1 MRALKAA
8 AIMASIAFLLV
19 WQGAYFP
26 AQFIGMLALLAAAF
40 IISGGK
46 IKASLSA
53 ALLFAVSLLQ
63 FISLAALSENVYTGL
78 VECLRYL
85 TMPCALLFFL
95 NSDARRNERA
105 IFAGLLIIA
114 ALGLLAY
121 WSVIIIPSGMIDS
134 SRRLQS
140 TIQYANTTAL
150 LMLIGS
156 LYAIRAFLEKRQ
168 LRYVVCGVIF
178 IAVLVLSG
186 SRTTFVIAVGI
197 WLVYAFIMAGRR
209 GKLMTALAA
218 AATAAAIA
226 GLTMIPSIRLFRIS
240 LLEPT
245 LVERWITYADALS
258 MLKDKPFLG
267 IGIGNWQTEQFI
279 YQSAPYSVKYIHNYY
294 LQLFLDG
301 GLLAPVLFAAALVP
315 ALVRGIKSR
324 SVHAVILLAVMLHT
338 LLDFDLIF
346 AAVGMA
352 AMYSLSQI
360 SDAGIALAV
369 GKRRFAAIAPLAL
382 ILALWSSEMLS
393 RDADTRLQ
401 RGALDAAMREYKLAL
416 AIDPLNG
423 GLYYQMAQSTR
434 DSALTEELIRK
445 ALAKNNPADIDSTA
459 IMARICTVN
468 GDYNEAVDL
477 CEELLQKRRFS
488 TEYQE
493 LYHDVLARA
502 VSSGAISD
510 VEYNEKLLDLDAKLK
525 DINPLYVKYIE
536 GA

>member
-1 MRALKAA
+1 MT
-8 AIMASIAFLLV
+8 SIAFLLV

-26 AQFIGMLALLAAAF
+26 AQLTGMLALLAVAF
-40 IISGGK
+40 MIGGGE
-46 IKASLSA
+46 IKAPLSA

-63 FISLAALSENVYTGL
+63 FISLAARANDLYTGL
-78 VECLRYL
+78 IECLRYL
-85 TMPCALLFFL
+85 TMPCALLFFM
-95 NSDARRNERA
+95 NSDARRNGRA
-105 IFAGLLIIA
+105 VFAGLMIIA

-121 WSVIIIPSGMIDS
+121 WSVIIIPSGVIES

-150 LMLIGS
+150 LMLVGS

-168 LRYVVCGVIF
+168 IRYIVCGAIF
-178 IAVLVLSG
+178 VAVLVLSG

-197 WLVYAFIMAGRR
+197 WLAYAFITAGRR
-209 GKLMTALAA
+209 GKLITALAA
-218 AATAAAIA
+218 VAAAAVIA

-245 LVERWITYADALS
+245 LVERWITYADALE
-258 MLKDKPFLG
+258 MLKDKPLLG
-267 IGIGNWQTEQFI
+267 IGIGNWRTEQFI

-301 GLLAPVLFAAALVP
+301 GALAPILFVAALAP
-315 ALVRGIKSR
+315 AVARGIRRK
-324 SVHAVILLAVMLHT
+324 SVHAVILLAVMLHA

-346 AAVGMA
+346 AAVGMT

-360 SDAGIALAV
+360 TGAGITLTP
-369 GKRRFAAIAPLAL
+369 GKRRFAAAVPLAL
-382 ILALWSSEMLS
+382 ILALWTSEALA

-416 AIDPLNG
+416 AIDPLNS

-434 DSALTEELIRK
+434 DTALTEELLRE
-445 ALAKNNPADIDSTA
+445 ALARDPADADPAA
-459 IMARICTVN
+459 ILARICAVN
-468 GDYNEAVDL
+468 GDFNEAVEL
-477 CEELLQKRRFS
+477 CEGLLQKRRFS

-493 LYHDVLARA
+493 LYRDVLVQA
-502 VSSGAISD
+502 VSAGALSD
-510 VEYNEKLLDLDAKLK
+510 GEYDKKLLDLDAKIK
-525 DINPLYVKYIE
+525 DVNPLYVKYIE